1 MCFCVDR
8 RIVPLNQ
15 QMEYNLLVPY
25 TSNKTRNVELQ
36 RRAPS
41 YGFGFSIRGGREHGT
56 GFFVS
61 HVEINSDAFFQGLK
75 VGVTLTHT
83 PSERNE
89 RDDFLTFCMRFPV
102 AGRRPNSQDQWLLRR
117 VRHSQGSFATH
128 PVQHP
133 PLPPSSQWVTF
144 FSPFLKTYS
153 LSFIILKL
161 YFYSCQAKF
170 PKICPLII
178 L

>member
-1 MCFCVDR
+1 MSRRWKFEIERKLSFVCVFRVNR
-8 RIVPLNQ
+8 RVVPLNQ

-75 VGVTLTHT
+75 VGVTLTT
-83 PSERNE
+83 YSGAEWAR
-89 RDDFLTFCMRFPV
+89 RLFDFLRFPV
-102 AGRRPNSQDQWLLRR
+102 AGRRPNSQDQWLLSR

-133 PLPPSSQWVTF
+133 PLPPSSQWVTL
-144 FSPFLKTYS
+144 FSLFLQ
-153 LSFIILKL
+153 LFRSFI
-161 YFYSCQAKF
+161 FH
-170 PKICPLII
+170 
-178 L
+178 

>member
-1 MCFCVDR
+1 MHIFGVDR
-8 RIVPLNQ
+8 RVVPLNQ

-75 VGVTLTHT
+75 VGVTLTL
-83 PSERNE
+83 PGRVS
-89 RDDFLTFCMRFPV
+89 LTFCAFR
-102 AGRRPNSQDQWLLRR
+102 SQVGDQIVRINGFSVEFAIHREVLQLIQSSTHLYLR
-117 VRHSQGSFATH
+117 VRSE
-128 PVQHP
+128 
-133 PLPPSSQWVTF
+133 
-144 FSPFLKTYS
+144 
-153 LSFIILKL
+153 
-161 YFYSCQAKF
+161 
-170 PKICPLII
+170 
-178 L
+178 